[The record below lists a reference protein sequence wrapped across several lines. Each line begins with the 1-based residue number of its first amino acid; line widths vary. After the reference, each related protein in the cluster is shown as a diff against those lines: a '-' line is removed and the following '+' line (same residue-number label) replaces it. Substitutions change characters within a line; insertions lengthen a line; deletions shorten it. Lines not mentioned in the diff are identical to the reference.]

1 MKLTNKY
8 NLPSSLVAALEA
20 DSYDNG
26 GADLSASGMWKPP
39 YMVALEKQNPDIPV
53 DASDLLPS
61 LLGKGFHAVMA
72 ASDKVGVVEKR
83 LFTHVGPWYLSGQFD
98 RLLLEDGVLQ
108 DYKVTSVPR
117 FKHQLVESEWENQL
131 NTYAFLLR
139 RNGLEVKALQV
150 VVFLRDWYAAMALRN
165 LDYPNLQVQVVDLP
179 MWDPDEALEKIEARL
194 ALHENPI
201 PCNDEERW
209 YRAPKVAVM
218 REGRQAAVKLF
229 DTEGEA
235 SAFIATAKD
244 SRKLRIEYR
253 KGSNLRCEEYCSVSA
268 VCPHW
273 QGIQGKPE

>member
-20 DSYDNG
+20 DDYDSG
-26 GADLSASGMWKPP
+26 GADFTATSMWKPP

-53 DASDLLPS
+53 DASDLLSS

-72 ASDKVGVVEKR
+72 KSDKMGVTEKR
-83 LFTHVGPWYLSGQFD
+83 LFAHVGPHLLSGQFD
-98 RLLLEDGVLQ
+98 RLLLDDGILQ

-131 NTYAFLLR
+131 NTYAFLLKR
-139 RNGLEVKALQV
+139 HGVEVKALQII
-150 VVFLRDWYAAMALRN
+150 VFLRDWHAGTAARN
-165 LDYPNLQVQVVDLP
+165 LDYPNLQVQVVDIPL
-179 MWDPDEALEKIEARL
+179 WEGATAEEKLEARL
-194 ALHENPI
+194 ALHQTPA

-218 REGRQAAVKLF
+218 KEGRQKAIKLF
-229 DTEGEA
+229 DTETQA
-235 SAFIATAKD
+235 SAFIANAKD
-244 SRKLRIEYR
+244 SGKLHIEYR
-253 KGSNLRCEEYCSVSA
+253 KGSNLRCEEYCSVSS

-273 QGIQGKPE
+273 QGIQGEPE